1 MYLITAKY
9 ANDPERKRIEYILD
23 KWRNKMNITK
33 PEGITVIVDAE
44 DVDEL
49 ILELYSRTEKKDNIA
64 FYSMERAELD
74 VERGEKRIRLKLRE
88 NRETVEKLL
97 GFIMARQRAI
107 LKMELAEPPEKIYE
121 VHSKKGKAEISIGLH
136 ESETGVDLSVRIS
149 GYGEAVSLLYRK
161 LNDELK
167 LLEGQE

>member
-1 MYLITAKY
+1 
-9 ANDPERKRIEYILD
+9 
-23 KWRNKMNITK
+23 MNITK
-33 PEGITVIVDAE
+33 PEGLTVIVDAE
-44 DVDEL
+44 DVDEM
-49 ILELYSRTEKKDNIA
+49 ILELYTRAEKKDNIA
-64 FYSMERAELD
+64 FYRMDKAKLD

-88 NRETVEKLL
+88 KSETVEKLL

-121 VHSKKGKAEISIGLH
+121 VNSKKGKAEISIGLH
-136 ESETGVDLSVRIS
+136 NSETGVDLSVRIL

-167 LLEGQE
+167 LLEGEK